1 MATYRV
7 YKFRGHEYYVP
18 LKLSMEDFGGSV
30 FTSWVH
36 LRVQLQGDLYLPQ
49 DETSFEP
56 YVATVLAESLGALY
70 RFTDRLLPFS
80 SVFAQTP
87 SEPGG
92 DPIVIYNFAFYGPPH
107 FRERVQV
114 NTYVEPTSGDTEIV
128 YRRARLRGDVLF
140 FILSPSAEVEEG
152 EVHLG
157 PLVRPAPRPLVHPDV
172 AAKFRKSDGCEC
184 EEPRFSAE

>member
-18 LKLSMEDFGGSV
+18 LKLSMEDSGGSV

-36 LRVQLQGDLYLPQ
+36 FRVQLQGDLYLLDSESDFQ
-49 DETSFEP
+49 K
-56 YVATVLAESLGALY
+56 YVAGVLAESFGALY
-70 RFTDRLLPFS
+70 RFTQNLLPFS
-80 SVFAQTP
+80 
-87 SEPGG
+87 G
-92 DPIVIYNFAFYGPPH
+92 DPANYAFYGPPH

-114 NTYVEPTSGDTEIV
+114 STYVEPTSGDTEVV

-140 FILSPSAEVEEG
+140 FVLSPSAEVEEG

-157 PLVRPAPRPLVHPDV
+157 PLVRPAPRPLVAPEV
-172 AAKFRKSDGCEC
+172 AAKFRKSGDCGCQ
-184 EEPRFSAE
+184 EPGFSAE

>member
-7 YKFRGHEYYVP
+7 YKFRGHEYFIP
-18 LKLSMEDFGGSV
+18 LKLSMENFTGSV
-30 FTSWVH
+30 FASWVPF
-36 LRVQLQGDLYLPQ
+36 RVQLQGDLYLPV
-49 DETSFEP
+49 DHVYYEA
-56 YVATVLAESLGALY
+56 YVATTLAEAFGALY
-70 RFTDRLLPFS
+70 RFTDRLLPFYAFSPDHDPS
-80 SVFAQTP
+80 SRDLP
-87 SEPGG
+87 DNS
-92 DPIVIYNFAFYGPPH
+92 NFAFYGPPH